1 MLSHLPSSAV
11 AQNVMLNYAQDPYV
25 LYPNSRLGLY
35 ASGAPSALSSVPPTV
50 AASASSSLSPT
61 PSAAAAAPTIPI
73 GASQSSFLPY
83 SSLALDPRYPFVVGA
98 TVPQTA
104 QTAAVAQLGT
114 LSQPAKYY

>member
-1 MLSHLPSSAV
+1 
-11 AQNVMLNYAQDPYV
+11 MLNYAQDPYV
-25 LYPNSRLGLY
+25 LYPNSRLGLS

>member
-61 PSAAAAAPTIPI
+61 PSAAAPTIPI